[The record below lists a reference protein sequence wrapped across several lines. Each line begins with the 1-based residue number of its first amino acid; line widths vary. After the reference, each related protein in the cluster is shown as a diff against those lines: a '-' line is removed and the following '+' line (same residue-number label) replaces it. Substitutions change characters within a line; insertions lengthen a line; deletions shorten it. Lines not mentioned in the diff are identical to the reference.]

1 MQFVSCQYQMS
12 EMLNTK
18 EKHKHGNAKY
28 EKVMNQQIKVTRR
41 ESIINKKATKNE

>member
-28 EKVMNQQIKVTRR
+28 EKVMNQQIK
-41 ESIINKKATKNE
+41 SNKKRINYKQKSNKK